1 MAFGFGATI
10 YHRVRRLRIQQ
21 EYARIG
27 ADIPLNRVRIMDD
40 QDDSSESE
48 QEVMNVTQ
56 STNATQSTN
65 VTQSTL
71 AVPPSEG
78 SSMSFANPGY
88 RPTSGGTPN
97 TTADSSTDFG
107 SSYSTANGDSD
118 ATIVETPT
126 PTPGPSNQSQEPS
139 SSTQQVQAEIH
150 PVSPIQPPPT
160 PGPSNQSQEPSS
172 STQQVQPEIH
182 PVSPI
187 QPPQV
192 EVRPEEPRAS
202 TPVAT
207 APPRPGRSAER
218 SGARRR
224 LTSQPEPQR
233 TQPSRKAKENKNYK
247 E

>member
-139 SSTQQVQAEIH
+139 SSTQQVQ
-150 PVSPIQPPPT
+150 
-160 PGPSNQSQEPSS
+160 
-172 STQQVQPEIH
+172 PEIH

>member
-1 MAFGFGATI
+1 MAFGFGVAI
-10 YHRVRRLRIQQ
+10 YHRVRRLRIQR

-40 QDDSSESE
+40 QDDSSGSE
-48 QEVMNVTQ
+48 QEVMNVTK
-56 STNATQSTN
+56 STNVSQPTN

-71 AVPPSEG
+71 VVPPSEG

-118 ATIVETPT
+118 ATIVETPR
-126 PTPGPSNQSQEPS
+126 PTPGPSNQSHEPS
-139 SSTQQVQAEIH
+139 SSTQQVQAEVH
-150 PVSPIQPPPT
+150 PVSPIQPA
-160 PGPSNQSQEPSS
+160 
-172 STQQVQPEIH
+172 
-182 PVSPI
+182 
-187 QPPQV
+187 QV
-192 EVRPEEPRAS
+192 EVQPAEPRAS
-202 TPVAT
+202 TPVAN

-224 LTSQPEPQR
+224 LTSNTEPSR
-233 TQPSRKAKENKNYK
+233 TQPSRRAKLGKNYK